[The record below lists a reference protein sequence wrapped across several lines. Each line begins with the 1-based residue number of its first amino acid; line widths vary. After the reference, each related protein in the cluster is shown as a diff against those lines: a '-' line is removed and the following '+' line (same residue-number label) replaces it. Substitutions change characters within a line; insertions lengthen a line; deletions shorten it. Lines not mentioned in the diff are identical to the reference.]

1 MHASTLVDAL
11 KRLLKAHDVTYAKV
25 AARLG
30 LSEASVKRMFS
41 RRDFTLQ
48 RLEDVCRVVGI
59 DFGDLARALD
69 DEHAGVTRLTAEQEK
84 AIVSDPKLFLV
95 ALCAVGNWTLEQ
107 IVDTYSLTSVE
118 CVKYLTRLD
127 RLRIIELQPGNRIK
141 PLVSRTFSWLPDGP
155 FQRYFRARIEAEYL
169 SSTFDRPD
177 QLFLF
182 VSGMLSNKSLAE
194 LKTQMRKLAADF
206 AELHRDD
213 VALPLEERHGT
224 SALLAIRP
232 WEPRAF
238 RALRREDRAPVAGG
252 QLLHPGS
259 VAEAKPGKRLRRAQR

>member
-1 MHASTLVDAL
+1 MNTIALVDAL
-11 KRLLKAHDVTYAKV
+11 KRALKGRGITYAAL

-59 DFGDLARALD
+59 DFGDLARALA
-69 DEHAGVTRLTAEQEK
+69 DEHAGVTQLTAEQEK

-107 IVDTYSLTSVE
+107 IVDTYSLTGVE
-118 CVKYLTRLD
+118 CVKYLTQLD

-141 PLVSRTFSWLPDGP
+141 PLISRTFSWLPDGP

-169 SSTFDRPD
+169 SSAFDRPD

-238 RALRREDRAPVAGG
+238 RSLRREDRAPIAGG

-259 VAEAKPGKRLRRAQR
+259 VAEAKPGKRVRRG